1 MQKELKELKISPA
14 FDQFK
19 QFLREAVIEITGTDV
34 KDNSRWLEIGDED
47 KRANI
52 LQALKSSVEREYGV
66 ELLLPANM
74 EMADTFFE
82 SVATQL
88 HHVFNTVYLM
98 ERINHKIMKRRYTC

>member
-1 MQKELKELKISPA
+1 MQKELKASPT

-19 QFLREAVIEITGTDV
+19 QFLREAVINVTGTDV
-34 KDNSRWLEIGDED
+34 KDSNRWLEIGDED
-47 KRANI
+47 KRADI
-52 LQALKSSVEREYGV
+52 LQVLKGSLEREYGV

-88 HHVFNTVYLM
+88 HHVFNTMYLM

>member
-1 MQKELKELKISPA
+1 MQKEIKLSPT

-19 QFLREAVIEITGTDV
+19 QFLREAVIDVTGTDV
-34 KDNSRWLEIGDED
+34 KDTSRWLEIGDED

-52 LQALKSSVEREYGV
+52 LQVLKGSLEREYGV
-66 ELLLPANM
+66 DLLLPAKM

-82 SVATQL
+82 SVAIQL
-88 HHVFNTVYLM
+88 HHVFNTMYLM